1 MLFLKSSGVKRPDT
15 FASLSL
21 EARISVFYHN
31 AWSNDHV
38 ELIKAFLPTRVE
50 EFRFVDDGHAFG
62 LSLQWSH
69 VARRSSCTSPRSS
82 FFILQSI
89 ALENAAADNNAHI
102 EFVFSE
108 IWARLTNLLEKWTW
122 HFRRVCVYNRDSF
135 CSLCMTSRCIW
146 LTFAFNQL
154 ATIRTLKVYNF
165 VLACHSF
172 LFDVLDVI
180 SMHWRKWVFVPS

>member
-1 MLFLKSSGVKRPDT
+1 MAVIGTPLLFVSTSQIIVGTPAAAGYSLFCFSLKNALLIMLFLKSSGVKRPDT

-21 EARISVFYHN
+21 EAKISVFYHN

-82 FFILQSI
+82 FLILQSI

-108 IWARLTNLLEKWTW
+108 I
-122 HFRRVCVYNRDSF
+122 
-135 CSLCMTSRCIW
+135 
-146 LTFAFNQL
+146 
-154 ATIRTLKVYNF
+154 
-165 VLACHSF
+165 
-172 LFDVLDVI
+172 
-180 SMHWRKWVFVPS
+180 